1 VSSLA
6 DLSVAELLDSYRDGQ
21 ASPAEALEACLERI
35 DALDPSLGAVLTLL
49 VERSRAQA
57 QESSRRWKAGQP
69 RPLEGIPFGLKDI
82 IATAGIRT
90 TGGSPLY
97 AGYMPQRSATLASRL
112 EEAGAVLVAKLQTF
126 EFASGSNA
134 VTSNPWD
141 TERWAAGS
149 SSGPAAAVA
158 GYELPLAIGTD
169 TGGSIAI
176 PAAFCGI
183 VGLKP
188 TFGRIPRT
196 GIMPLSWTLDHAGPM
211 TRTALDSAL
220 ALQVMAGHD
229 TADPTSATAPV
240 DHYAARIDAGLAG
253 IRLGLPT
260 DWFFDVCDSQVERA
274 TRAAVSLLAE
284 HGATVKEVPFPST
297 HLVDLHAME
306 LTIVYAEAASLHEVT
321 FERLSE
327 YGPEFQHLITRAQF
341 TSAVDYLKAIRARHL
356 LQLDFQRAFEEV
368 DAVIVPGGVCEAP
381 LHNHLVAAING
392 GERPLID
399 VVSRPTAVMDIVG
412 VPALTFPAGFNDR
425 GLPIGIQVAAAPYAE
440 STCFRI
446 AHAFQQLTDYHR
458 RQPPVVADRSRS
470 SSSRLPSMPPVIEHP
485 VITATKDNIW

>member
-1 VSSLA
+1 VNSLA
-6 DLSVAELLDSYRDGQ
+6 DLSAADLLDAYRDGQ
-21 ASPAEALEACLERI
+21 ASPADALEACLDRI
-35 DALDPSLGAVLTLL
+35 DAVDSSIGAVLTLL

-57 QESSRRWKAGQP
+57 KESTRRWAAGQA
-69 RPLEGIPFGLKDI
+69 RPLEGVPYGLKDI

-97 AGYMPQRSATLASRL
+97 ASYVPQTSATLASRL
-112 EEAGAVLVAKLQTF
+112 EAAGAVLVAKLQTF
-126 EFASGSNA
+126 EFAAGSNA
-134 VTSNPWD
+134 TTSNPWD
-141 TERWAAGS
+141 IQRWAAGS

-158 GYELPLAIGTD
+158 GYELPLTIGTD

-229 TADPTSATAPV
+229 PADPTSATAPV
-240 DHYAARIDAGLAG
+240 DDYTGRIGAGLDG
-253 IRLGLPT
+253 LRLGVPT
-260 DWFFDVCDSQVERA
+260 DWFFDVCDPQVERA
-274 TRAAVSLLAE
+274 TRAAISLLTE
-284 HGATVKEVPFPST
+284 HGATAKEVAFPST

-321 FERLSE
+321 FERLRE
-327 YGPEFQHLITRAQF
+327 YGPEFQHLLTRAQF
-341 TSAVDYLKAIRARHL
+341 TSAVDYLKALRARHL

-368 DAVIVPGGVCEAP
+368 DAVIVPGGVCVAP
-381 LHNHLVAAING
+381 RHDHLVAAIG
-392 GERPLID
+392 DRERPLID

-412 VPALTFPAGFNDR
+412 VPALTFPAGFDAS

-440 STCFRI
+440 SMCLRI
-446 AHAFQQLTDYHR
+446 AHAFQQLTGYHR
-458 RQPPVVADRSRS
+458 RQPDLVRDASQHHAVDLQS
-470 SSSRLPSMPPVIEHP
+470 LPPVIERP
-485 VITATKDNIW
+485 VVTATKDNIW